1 MAGSIEQRVREI
13 AERVARDY
21 GLEIVEVELRG
32 GGKSRRLRITIDRE
46 PSSVVGL
53 RSSAEAPHS
62 EASLPQSGGVTHED
76 CADVSRE
83 VSTILDVEDVVPG
96 ASYTLEVTSPGL
108 DRKLVRARD
117 WERFVGSRVKLVTR
131 EAVAGQKAFEGRLE
145 KFADGRLTLELKT
158 AQKKKGGTPPSHQVE
173 IEFANIDRANLVP
186 EFCELSTKSGI

>member
-1 MAGSIEQRVREI
+1 MAGNIEERVREI

-32 GGKSRRLRITIDRE
+32 GGKSRRLRLAIDRE
-46 PSSVVGL
+46 PS
-53 RSSAEAPHS
+53 
-62 EASLPQSGGVTHED
+62 GVTHDD
-76 CADVSRE
+76 CANVSRE

-108 DRKLVRARD
+108 DRKLLRARD

-145 KFADGRLTLELKT
+145 KFQDGRLTLELRT
-158 AQKKKGGTPPSHQVE
+158 SQKKKGGVPPLHQVE

-186 EFCELSTKSGI
+186 EF